1 MTRGRKSNASL
12 EALLVDVRRKPI
24 EPPADLQPGAASIF
38 NQILASV
45 EPHHFRKADVHLLA
59 SLSQRF
65 SWPGFTPDSSVR
77 IRAPSN
83 PGPRL

>member
-59 SLSQRF
+59 SLSQAIFLARF
-65 SWPGFTPDSSVR
+65 YARLIVR